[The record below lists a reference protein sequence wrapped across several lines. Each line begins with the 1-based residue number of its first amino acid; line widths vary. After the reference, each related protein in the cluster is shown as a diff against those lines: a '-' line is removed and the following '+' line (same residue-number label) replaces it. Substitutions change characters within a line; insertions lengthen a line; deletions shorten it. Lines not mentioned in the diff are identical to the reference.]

1 LPAAL
6 ARSRAPQKALAQYL
20 LYHGMLNTDA
30 LLDLLA
36 AALSSR
42 LSIFGL
48 RGRRYLRITPRR
60 LATGRFTG
68 GATRFVDAEGVVF
81 TELKVRRAA

>member
-1 LPAAL
+1 
-6 ARSRAPQKALAQYL
+6 
-20 LYHGMLNTDA
+20 MLNTDA

-48 RGRRYLRITPRR
+48 QGKTGPYVRITPRQ
-60 LATGRFTG
+60 LAKGRFLG
-68 GATRFVDAEGVVF
+68 GATRFVIDAEGVVF
-81 TELKVRRAA
+81 TSLKVLRVLRPA